1 MNSGRSVQFVK
12 WFLKTTW
19 SKGHET
25 LWVKVQR
32 LVAMSIVVME
42 TFLVVEEQ
50 DFKCSCLN
58 PPLKSSSHK
67 MQFRNVDIRIYHAM
81 SMSQI
86 LVAHVQRIYQ
96 KYTEKTF
103 ASLSRFIVEKR
114 KKLQIFLQYTQT
126 Q

>member
-1 MNSGRSVQFVK
+1 MGESATFS
-12 WFLKTTW
+12 
-19 SKGHET
+19 GHEHCGNGD
-25 LWVKVQR
+25 V
-32 LVAMSIVVME
+32 

-114 KKLQIFLQYTQT
+114 KKSQIFLQYTQT

>member
-1 MNSGRSVQFVK
+1 MGESATFS
-12 WFLKTTW
+12 
-19 SKGHET
+19 GHEHCGNGD
-25 LWVKVQR
+25 V
-32 LVAMSIVVME
+32 

-86 LVAHVQRIYQ
+86 LVAHVERIYQ
-96 KYTEKTF
+96 IYREKTCANLLGF
-103 ASLSRFIVEKR
+103 VDEKR
-114 KKLQIFLQYTQT
+114 KKLKT
-126 Q
+126 